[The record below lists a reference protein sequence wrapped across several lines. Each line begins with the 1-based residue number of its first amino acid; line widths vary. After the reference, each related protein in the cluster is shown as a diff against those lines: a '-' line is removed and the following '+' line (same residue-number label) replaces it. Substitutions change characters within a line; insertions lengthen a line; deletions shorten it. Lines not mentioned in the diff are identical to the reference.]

1 MQAPGKRN
9 QNQLVEI
16 AENQGELIPM
26 SVQDETKA
34 RRIPGCWR
42 GASEAHIRSDLQR
55 ASNEASS
62 PEDKRI
68 SLILNANWNKCAGT
82 IE

>member
-1 MQAPGKRN
+1 
-9 QNQLVEI
+9 
-16 AENQGELIPM
+16 M

-42 GASEAHIRSDLQR
+42 RASEAQIRSDLQR

-68 SLILNANWNKCAGT
+68 SLILNANWNYSDLAEGAGRILAST
-82 IE
+82 LNGGLSR